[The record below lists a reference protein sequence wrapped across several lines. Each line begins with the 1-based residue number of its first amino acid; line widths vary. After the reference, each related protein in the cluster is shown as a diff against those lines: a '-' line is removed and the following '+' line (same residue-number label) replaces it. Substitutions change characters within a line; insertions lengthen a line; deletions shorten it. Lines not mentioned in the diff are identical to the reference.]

1 MNSFS
6 STPYTSNISTT
17 SSSLSELISVV
28 SKDPDFSS
36 ISDEII
42 LKQNLFSTFK
52 QLPLEKQAEIAL
64 RAFLIVQSK
73 LKSVEVQLNKLK
85 KESEEKYLK
94 TEAIYNHMIDKLN
107 DANCNKK
114 LEIQKLENEIE
125 VLKSNKMVSE
135 LEEKVKKYKGQ
146 ISLLD
151 KKLKDYENEKDE
163 KNNDYNSL
171 QKNHEI
177 IKKDHK
183 TLKIKLE
190 KEENEKREINE
201 ENKKM
206 RAMIVKLEEN
216 IKQLEKEIKV
226 NKYKVNASSI
236 NMNTNESNIKI
247 SLEHLLCEKNEKEN
261 KTDETNLTSSICK
274 EDNENPLKK
283 IVIKQI
289 YNVPLSYSKQKDP
302 LLNQLVNDDSDSSF
316 TNEQPPEPQVP
327 AEQEIKTFDSF
338 PSNEFSSNNS
348 FGIDSQFKMY
358 SHLYDYSNSNNFDSS
373 KIKSKNFEDFDSNTL
388 KL

>member
-201 ENKKM
+201 ENKKLK
-206 RAMIVKLEEN
+206 AMIAKLEEN

>member
-73 LKSVEVQLNKLK
+73 LKSVDAQLNKLK

-171 QKNHEI
+171 QKNYEI

-206 RAMIVKLEEN
+206 KAMIVKLEEN

-261 KTDETNLTSSICK
+261 KTDEANLTSSICK

>member
-73 LKSVEVQLNKLK
+73 LKSVDAQLNKLK

-206 RAMIVKLEEN
+206 KAMIAKLEEK

>member
-73 LKSVEVQLNKLK
+73 LKSVDVQLNKLK

-206 RAMIVKLEEN
+206 KAMIAKLEEN

>member
-73 LKSVEVQLNKLK
+73 LKSVDVQLNKLK

-171 QKNHEI
+171 QKNYEI

-206 RAMIVKLEEN
+206 KAIIVKLEEN

>member
-42 LKQNLFSTFK
+42 LKQNFFSTFK

-73 LKSVEVQLNKLK
+73 LKSVDVQLNKLK

-171 QKNHEI
+171 QKNYEI

>member
-42 LKQNLFSTFK
+42 LKQNLLSTFK

-201 ENKKM
+201 ENKKLK
-206 RAMIVKLEEN
+206 AMIAKLEEN

>member
-6 STPYTSNISTT
+6 STPYTSDVSTT

-28 SKDPDFSS
+28 SKDPDFSI

-73 LKSVEVQLNKLK
+73 LKSVDVQLNKLK

-107 DANCNKK
+107 DDNCNKK

-135 LEEKVKKYKGQ
+135 LEEKVKKYKGK

-151 KKLKDYENEKDE
+151 KQLKEYENEKEE

-171 QKNHEI
+171 KKNHEI
-177 IKKDHK
+177 IKKDYE

-190 KEENEKREINE
+190 KEEKEKREINE

-206 RAMIVKLEEN
+206 KAMNAKLEEN

-261 KTDETNLTSSICK
+261 KTDETNITSSICK

-327 AEQEIKTFDSF
+327 AGQDIKTFDSF

>member
-73 LKSVEVQLNKLK
+73 LKSVDVQLNKLK

-171 QKNHEI
+171 QKNYEI

-206 RAMIVKLEEN
+206 KAMIAKLEEN

>member
-171 QKNHEI
+171 QKNYEI

-206 RAMIVKLEEN
+206 KAMIAKLEEN

>member
-73 LKSVEVQLNKLK
+73 LKSVDVQLNKLK

-171 QKNHEI
+171 QKNYEI

-206 RAMIVKLEEN
+206 KAMIAKLEEN

-289 YNVPLSYSKQKDP
+289 
-302 LLNQLVNDDSDSSF
+302 
-316 TNEQPPEPQVP
+316 
-327 AEQEIKTFDSF
+327 
-338 PSNEFSSNNS
+338 
-348 FGIDSQFKMY
+348 
-358 SHLYDYSNSNNFDSS
+358 
-373 KIKSKNFEDFDSNTL
+373 
-388 KL
+388 